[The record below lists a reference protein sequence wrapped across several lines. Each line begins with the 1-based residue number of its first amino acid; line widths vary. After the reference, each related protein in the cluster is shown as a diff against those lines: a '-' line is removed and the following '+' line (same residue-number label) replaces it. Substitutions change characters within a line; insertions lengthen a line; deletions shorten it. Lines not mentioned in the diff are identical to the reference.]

1 MSDTSGQNGLI
12 DPDRSGEQG
21 SAESQVPGPASRK
34 RRGLRIA
41 LVSLASL
48 VVFLGAVAVGG
59 YVFVNHLASSIQ
71 RIPVKFARLDAAS
84 QPGKATTVLITGAG
98 IGPTGVPNAGHA
110 LGESGLIMLLHVN
123 ADGRA
128 GGVVSIPPLA
138 IVPVPGHG
146 QTQIEKAL
154 ADGGPSLLVQTV
166 EQLTH
171 VQINHYA
178 RVDFTHVA
186 NVVDAVGGV
195 DITLPETTSAFG
207 QTFPAGVNHLD
218 GVAALYY
225 ARAPS
230 LTEEGR
236 VLRQQSLIR
245 AIADKMANEHLL
257 TNPVTMYRVTESL
270 TKMLTVDSNFTN
282 SEVMKFATQ
291 FGALNSHSGTFVTA
305 PAQITAGK
313 TYLNSSLAGQL
324 WTSIGQDSIAAFA
337 KKYPSTV
344 TPNAPH

>member
-1 MSDTSGQNGLI
+1 MSDTSGQNGLV

-21 SAESQVPGPASRK
+21 SAESPVPRPASRQ

-48 VVFLGAVAVGG
+48 VVFLGAVAVGS
-59 YVFVNHLASSIQ
+59 YVFVNHLAGSIQ
-71 RIPVKFARLDAAS
+71 RIPVKFAKLDAAS

-98 IGPTGVPNAGHA
+98 ISPTGEPTAGHA
-110 LGESGLIMLLHVN
+110 PANSGLIMLLHVN

-128 GGVVSIPPLA
+128 GGVVSIPSLT
-138 IVPVPGHG
+138 IVPVPEHG
-146 QTQIEKAL
+146 QTQIGKAL
-154 ADGGPSLLVQTV
+154 AYGGASLLVQTV

-195 DITLPETTSAFG
+195 NVTLPETTSAYG
-207 QTFPAGVNHLD
+207 QTFLAGANHLG
-218 GVAALYY
+218 GVAALDY
-225 ARAPS
+225 AREPS
-230 LTEEGR
+230 LTVEGR

-257 TNPVTMYRVTESL
+257 TNPVTMYRVSQSL

-282 SEVMKFATQ
+282 AEVMKFITQ
-291 FGALNSHSGTFVTA
+291 FRVLNSHSGTFVTA
-305 PAQITAGK
+305 PTYTAAGK
-313 TYLNSSLAGQL
+313 TYLNPSLADQL
-324 WTSIGQDSIAAFA
+324 WAAPAKDSLAAFE
-337 KKYPSTV
+337 KEYPSTI
-344 TPNAPH
+344 TPAAPH